1 MRRMLKCM
9 LIMTLASSC
18 LFMSACTRERKNR
31 NEPEIVANLYDNSWI
46 MENYMDALQDYDHCV
61 YEEVYYDWGGR
72 SIGPTDYRFR
82 GVIYLTDEE
91 ADRLTEEYEW
101 EETDAPEY
109 EFEKIDTET
118 LGEGP
123 WYTCDQFIADN
134 YPTVDL
140 HYSVFDGERI
150 VFDFT
155 QY

>member
-1 MRRMLKCM
+1 MIIACMRKSITTGADVLSDP
-9 LIMTLASSC
+9 LI
-18 LFMSACTRERKNR
+18 
-31 NEPEIVANLYDNSWI
+31 
-46 MENYMDALQDYDHCV
+46 
-61 YEEVYYDWGGR
+61 
-72 SIGPTDYRFR
+72 TDS
-82 GVIYLTDEE
+82 
-91 ADRLTEEYEW
+91 EEYEW